1 MEIVAK
7 LSILLLNNLI
17 PISFLFES
25 EELVDK
31 VIILIVCDKYKVDWL
46 WITVLLSLIK
56 SIVSSKI

>member
-7 LSILLLNNLI
+7 LSRLLLNNLI

>member
-7 LSILLLNNLI
+7 LSILLLNKLI

-31 VIILIVCDKYKVDWL
+31 VIILIVCDKNRLL
-46 WITVLLSLIK
+46 WITVSLSLIK
-56 SIVSSKI
+56 SLQKF